1 MPGSTL
7 AGLRDVLRNAVV
19 SRPAAAI
26 TLLAILLFGAVATRA
41 AHADG
46 LTRGAAA
53 FSRGDYIRA
62 VNALSPLASRGNA
75 RAQALL
81 GFMYENGFGVPQAY
95 DAAADLYQSAAA
107 QGDPFAQSRLGL
119 IYDKGHGVPRDVV
132 LSFKWLDLAAAHATK
147 RERNYYSRLRNAV
160 ASKMSSDQIVE
171 GQRLALFWT
180 PGRVSLLKFI
190 KKGGRDRDDDNR
202 DHRDDGR
209 DRH

>member
-1 MPGSTL
+1 M
-7 AGLRDVLRNAVV
+7 
-19 SRPAAAI
+19 I
-26 TLLAILLFGAVATRA
+26 LLAIFLFGAVATPP

-46 LTRGAAA
+46 LTRGTAA

-95 DAAADLYQSAAA
+95 DAAADLYQRAAV

-119 IYDKGHGVPRDVV
+119 IYDKGHGVPQNVI
-132 LSFKWLDLAAAHATK
+132 LSYKWLDLAAAHATK
-147 RERNYYSRLRNAV
+147 RERDYYSRLRNAV

-171 GQRLALFWT
+171 GQRLALFWA
-180 PGRVSLLKFI
+180 PGRW
-190 KKGGRDRDDDNR
+190 
-202 DHRDDGR
+202 
-209 DRH
+209 